1 MLTNFNSIKV
11 RLEPLFSL
19 GRDTLTE
26 FQFHKGTIRTYQF
39 PQKMST
45 DCLFQFHKGTI
56 RTEDIYLF
64 YFVRLFQFHK
74 GTIRT
79 SSFLVSSR
87 NLTHFNSIKVRL
99 EHQFP
104 QKMSTDCLFQF
115 HKGTIRTVYS
125 LPTSSHAH
133 NFNSIKVRL
142 EPSGSQPLSPPH
154 IFQFHKG
161 TIRTRHNRR
170 VPA

>member
-79 SSFLVSSR
+79 F
-87 NLTHFNSIKVRL
+87 I
-99 EHQFP
+99 
-104 QKMSTDCLFQF
+104 
-115 HKGTIRTVYS
+115 
-125 LPTSSHAH
+125 
-133 NFNSIKVRL
+133 
-142 EPSGSQPLSPPH
+142 PSMVICAIL

-161 TIRTRHNRR
+161 TIRTRG
-170 VPA
+170 

>member
-26 FQFHKGTIRTYQF
+26 
-39 PQKMST
+39 
-45 DCLFQFHKGTI
+45 
-56 RTEDIYLF
+56 
-64 YFVRLFQFHK
+64 FQFHK

-115 HKGTIRTVYS
+115 HKGTIRTNATDVN
-125 LPTSSHAH
+125 TFAE
-133 NFNSIKVRL
+133 K
-142 EPSGSQPLSPPH
+142 
-154 IFQFHKG
+154 FQFHKG
-161 TIRTRHNRR
+161 TIRTGVRLCSTDWLCHISI
-170 VPA
+170 P

>member
-45 DCLFQFHKGTI
+45 DC
-56 RTEDIYLF
+56 
-64 YFVRLFQFHK
+64 LFQFHK

-142 EPSGSQPLSPPH
+142 ELQ
-154 IFQFHKG
+154 K
-161 TIRTRHNRR
+161 RTVTWRR
-170 VPA
+170 K